1 MTVENRELYEDLK
14 GKYPILFCDDIG
26 SIHLMNMRGCGKS
39 ITRCVVLMQ
48 YYYTQIFI
56 NKLQHS
62 ETSFTLEKYEND
74 LREIEKLVWDNFY
87 N

>member
-1 MTVENRELYEDLK
+1 
-14 GKYPILFCDDIG
+14 
-26 SIHLMNMRGCGKS
+26 MRGCGKS
-39 ITRCVVLMQ
+39 ITRCVILMQ

-62 ETSFTLEKYEND
+62 KTSFTLEKYEND